1 MIPPLWENL
10 LKTEDIKIDE
20 KENSVKIRRITS
32 LTASMAFILM
42 LLTSIILYIVPQG
55 RVAY

>member
-1 MIPPLWENL
+1 MSLR
-10 LKTEDIKIDE
+10 K
-20 KENSVKIRRITS
+20 ITS
-32 LTASMAFILM
+32 LTAMLAFVVM